1 MKCAIGHDSHA
12 YYQHLGKPLLLG
24 GVKII
29 GSQPLKSN
37 SDGDVVLHALT
48 NAISGLTG
56 VNILG
61 AIADNMCINQGIIDS
76 SEYVKEALKYMGKS
90 SITHVSFSIEC
101 LTPQLEPYIH
111 DIRLKIANLLALD
124 ISCIGFTATTGEEL
138 TMFGR
143 GKGIL
148 CTCIITST

>member
-24 GVKII
+24 GVTIL
-29 GSQPLKSN
+29 GGQPLKSN

-61 AIADNMCINQGIIDS
+61 KIADEMCIKQGIIDS

-90 SITHVSFSIEC
+90 EIKHVSFSIEC
-101 LTPQLEPYIH
+101 LTPQLSTYIH
-111 DIRLKIANLLALD
+111 EIRLKIANLLAVD

-148 CTCIITST
+148 CTCIITSS

>member
-12 YYQHLGKPLLLG
+12 FYQHLGKPLLLG
-24 GVKII
+24 GVNILD
-29 GSQPLKSN
+29 GQPLKSN

-61 AIADNMCINQGIIDS
+61 KIADRMCIKHGITDS
-76 SEYVKEALKYMGKS
+76 REYVKEALKYMGKNK
-90 SITHVSFSIEC
+90 IVHISFSIEC
-101 LTPQLEPYIH
+101 LAPKLEAYIH
-111 DIRLKIANLLALD
+111 EIRLNIAKLLAVD
-124 ISCIGFTATTGEEL
+124 VSCIGFTATTGEEL

-148 CTCIITST
+148 CTCIITSA

>member
-12 YYQHLGKPLLLG
+12 YYQHLGKPLILG
-24 GVKII
+24 GINI
-29 GSQPLKSN
+29 MNGQPLKSN

-61 AIADNMCINQGIIDS
+61 KIADNMCIKQGIVDS
-76 SEYVKEALKYMGKS
+76 SAYVKEALKHMGKS

-101 LTPQLEPYIH
+101 LTPKLEPYIH
-111 DIRLKIANLLALD
+111 DIRLNVANLLALD

-138 TMFGR
+138 TQFGR

-148 CTCIITST
+148 CTCIVTST

>member
-1 MKCAIGHDSHA
+1 MKCAIGHDSHS
-12 YYQHLGKPLLLG
+12 YYQHLGKPLILG
-24 GVKII
+24 GITI
-29 GSQPLKSN
+29 PGGQPLKSN
-37 SDGDVVLHALT
+37 SDGDVVLHSLT

-61 AIADNMCINQGIIDS
+61 EIADEMCIRHGITDS

-90 SITHVSFSIEC
+90 EIKHVSFSIEC
-101 LTPQLEPYIH
+101 LTPKLARYIH
-111 DIRLKIANLLALD
+111 DIRLSIAKLLAID
-124 ISCIGFTATTGEEL
+124 ISCVGFTATTGEEL

-148 CTCIITST
+148 CTCLITST

>member
-12 YYQHLGKPLLLG
+12 FYQHLGKSLILG
-24 GVKII
+24 GVSILN
-29 GSQPLKSN
+29 GQPLKSN

-61 AIADNMCINQGIIDS
+61 KIADEMCITKGIIDS

-90 SITHVSFSIEC
+90 EIRHVSFSIEC
-101 LTPQLEPYIH
+101 LTPKLEPYIH
-111 DIRLKIANLLALD
+111 DIRLSIANLLALD
-124 ISCIGFTATTGEEL
+124 ISYVGFTATTGEAL

-148 CTCIITST
+148 CTCIVTST

>member
-12 YYQHLGKPLLLG
+12 YYQHLGKPLILG
-24 GVKII
+24 GITI
-29 GSQPLKSN
+29 PGGQPLKSN

-61 AIADNMCINQGIIDS
+61 QIADEMCIKHGITDS
-76 SEYVKEALKYMGKS
+76 SEYVREALKYMGKS
-90 SITHVSFSIEC
+90 EIKHVSFSIEC
-101 LTPQLEPYIH
+101 LTPKLARYIH
-111 DIRLKIANLLALD
+111 DIRLNIAKLLAVD
-124 ISCIGFTATTGEEL
+124 ISCVGFTATTGEEL

>member
-12 YYQHLGKPLLLG
+12 FYQHLGKPLILG
-24 GVKII
+24 GVTIP
-29 GSQPLKSN
+29 GAQPLKSN
-37 SDGDVVLHALT
+37 SDGDVVYHALT

-61 AIADNMCINQGIIDS
+61 SIADEMCIKHGITDS
-76 SEYVKEALKYMGKS
+76 AEYVRKALKYMGKS

-101 LTPQLEPYIH
+101 LTPKLSFYIH
-111 DIRLKIANLLALD
+111 DIRLNISQLLAVD
-124 ISCIGFTATTGEEL
+124 VSCVGFTATTGEEL

-148 CTCIITST
+148 CTCIVTAT

>member
-12 YYQHLGKPLLLG
+12 FYQHLGKPLILG
-24 GVKII
+24 GVTIM
-29 GSQPLKSN
+29 GGQPLKSN

-61 AIADNMCINQGIIDS
+61 KIADEMCIKNGIIDS
-76 SEYVKEALKYMGKS
+76 SKYVIEALKYMGKS
-90 SITHVSFSIEC
+90 EIKHVSFSIEC
-101 LTPQLEPYIH
+101 LNPHLESYIH
-111 DIRLKIANLLALD
+111 EMRLKIAELLAVD

-148 CTCIITST
+148 CTCIITSS

>member
-24 GVKII
+24 GVTIM
-29 GSQPLKSN
+29 GGQPLKSN

-61 AIADNMCINQGIIDS
+61 KIADEMCIKHGIIDS
-76 SEYVKEALKYMGKS
+76 SNFVIEALKYMGKS
-90 SITHVSFSIEC
+90 EIKHVSFSIEC
-101 LTPQLEPYIH
+101 LTPRLEPYIH
-111 DIRLKIANLLALD
+111 DIRLKIAELLAID

-148 CTCIITST
+148 CTCIITSS

>member
-12 YYQHLGKPLLLG
+12 FYQHLGKPLILG
-24 GVKII
+24 GVTIP
-29 GSQPLKSN
+29 GGEPLKSN
-37 SDGDVVLHALT
+37 SDGDVVYHALT

-61 AIADNMCINQGIIDS
+61 EIADDMCIKHGIIDS
-76 SEYVKEALKYMGKS
+76 SKYVLEALSYMGKNE
-90 SITHVSFSIEC
+90 IKHVSFSIEC
-101 LTPQLEPYIH
+101 LSPKLTTHIH
-111 DIRLKIANLLALD
+111 DIRLSIAKLLALD
-124 ISCIGFTATTGEEL
+124 ISCVGFTATTGEEL

-148 CTCIITST
+148 CTCIITAG

>member
-12 YYQHLGKPLLLG
+12 YYQHLGKPLILG
-24 GVKII
+24 GITI
-29 GSQPLKSN
+29 SGGQPLKSN

-56 VNILG
+56 MNILG
-61 AIADNMCINQGIIDS
+61 KIADEMCIKHGITDS
-76 SEYVKEALKYMGKS
+76 AEYVKEALKYMGKS
-90 SITHVSFSIEC
+90 EIIHISFSIEC
-101 LTPQLEPYIH
+101 LTPRLSNYTH
-111 DIRLKIANLLALD
+111 DIRLNIAKLLAVD
-124 ISCIGFTATTGEEL
+124 ISCVGFTATTGEEL

>member
-1 MKCAIGHDSHA
+1 MKCAIGHDTHA
-12 YYQHLGKPLLLG
+12 YYQHTGKPLILG
-24 GVKII
+24 GITI
-29 GSQPLKSN
+29 PGGQPLKSN

-61 AIADNMCINQGIIDS
+61 KIADEMCIKHRITDS
-76 SEYVKEALKYMGKS
+76 SEYVREALKYMGKNK
-90 SITHVSFSIEC
+90 IIHVSFSIEC
-101 LTPQLEPYIH
+101 LSPKLEDHIH
-111 DIRLKIANLLALD
+111 DIRQSVAKLLALD
-124 ISCIGFTATTGEEL
+124 ISCVGFTATTGEEL

>member
-12 YYQHLGKPLLLG
+12 YYRHLGKPLLLG
-24 GVKII
+24 GVII
-29 GSQPLKSN
+29 MGGQPLKSN

-61 AIADNMCINQGIIDS
+61 KIADEMCIKQGIIDS
-76 SEYVKEALKYMGKS
+76 SKFVIEALKYMGKS
-90 SITHVSFSIEC
+90 EIRHVSFSIEC
-101 LTPQLEPYIH
+101 LTPRLEPYIH
-111 DIRLKIANLLALD
+111 DIRLKIAKLLAVD

-148 CTCIITST
+148 CTCIITSS